1 MGRTWVAGGEGTL
14 SGSSTRCLVWEDG
27 RAREAGSSVEGDVV
41 DVGVEEREGA
51 VTWGQWTERW
61 GKGTGPPTRK
71 IGKIENLFNK
81 ILY

>member
-1 MGRTWVAGGEGTL
+1 VGE
-14 SGSSTRCLVWEDG
+14 
-27 RAREAGSSVEGDVV
+27 
-41 DVGVEEREGA
+41 EEREGA

-71 IGKIENLFNK
+71 IGKKENLFNK